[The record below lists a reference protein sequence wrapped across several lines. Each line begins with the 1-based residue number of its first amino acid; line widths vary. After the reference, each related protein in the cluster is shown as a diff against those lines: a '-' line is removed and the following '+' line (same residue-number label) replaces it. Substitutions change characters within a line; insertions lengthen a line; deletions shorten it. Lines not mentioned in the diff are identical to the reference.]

1 VSVEPVLWCGLQG
14 DVLDT
19 KQLEKALK
27 KSMVSEFHYLRGQA
41 NYPLSKFLDFIT

>member
-1 VSVEPVLWCGLQG
+1 MCGLQG